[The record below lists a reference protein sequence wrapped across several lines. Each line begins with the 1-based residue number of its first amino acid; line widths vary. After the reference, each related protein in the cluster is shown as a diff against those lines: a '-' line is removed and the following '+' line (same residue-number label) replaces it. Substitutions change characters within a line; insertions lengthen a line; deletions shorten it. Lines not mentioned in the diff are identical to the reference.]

1 MCGLRLS
8 HTNMTNSEE
17 DEVEVQEDDQQ
28 IGLSLYFCFSAIFVM
43 ILIFMTM
50 IMYRASRPVEID
62 SVFEY
67 FDCRLEGP
75 QRWLE
80 M

>member
-1 MCGLRLS
+1 M
-8 HTNMTNSEE
+8 
-17 DEVEVQEDDQQ
+17 EDDDDDEQQ
-28 IGLSLYFCFSAIFVM
+28 IGLSVYFCFPAILLMV
-43 ILIFMTM
+43 LIFTTM
-50 IMYRASRPVEID
+50 IMYRASRPREVD

-80 M
+80 E